1 MKSLEIYTLGR
12 FSIVRH
18 GVPLRHSRKAPHKPL
33 LLLKALI
40 ASGARQ
46 VGNDYLAS
54 LMWPDKEGDLAHAAF
69 DTTLHRLRK
78 YLGSDSCLIVE
89 DRCVTLNSEL
99 IWVDIWAFERDIRL
113 VRVDISQFNRH
124 RSAGA
129 VDNHTQAL
137 LTAYQGHFLEREE
150 AMHWSVSIRE
160 RLRHKYI
167 HCLIDLGRFWEM
179 QGQWNKAISC
189 YQKGIEVDDLVET
202 FYQRLMVCLVKMGR
216 KPEAMAVYRQC
227 RRTLSIV
234 LGLEPMDDTLAIYQS
249 IRSQYNTTGQS
260 SPLPHSISQQ
270 P

>member
-1 MKSLEIYTLGR
+1 MKPFEIYTLGR

-18 GVPLRHSRKAPHKPL
+18 GMPLQHSRKAPHKPL

-40 ASGARQ
+40 ASGGRQ

-89 DRCVTLNSEL
+89 DRCVSLNSEL

-113 VRVDISQFNRH
+113 VRADLGQFNRH

-129 VDNHTQAL
+129 VANHTQAL

-167 HCLIDLGRFWEM
+167 HCLIDLGRYWEM

-189 YQKGIEVDDLVET
+189 YQKGIVVDDLVET
-202 FYQRLMVCLVKMGR
+202 FYQRLMVCFVKMGR

-227 RRTLSIV
+227 RRTLSVV
-234 LGLEPMDDTLAIYQS
+234 LGLEPMNDTLAIYQS
-249 IRSQYNTTGQS
+249 IRSQYNITGQS